1 MIFKFLFCYNVAGQ
15 NGKYWQAHAEG
26 ITCDA
31 DVGQGFYLELREP
44 TRMCI
49 KTSSG
54 QYVVAS
60 KNGGFSAGSTDPD
73 AATRWE
79 Y

>member
-1 MIFKFLFCYNVAGQ
+1 MIVFNVLNVAGQ

-60 KNGGFSAGSTDPD
+60 KNGGFAAGSTDPD